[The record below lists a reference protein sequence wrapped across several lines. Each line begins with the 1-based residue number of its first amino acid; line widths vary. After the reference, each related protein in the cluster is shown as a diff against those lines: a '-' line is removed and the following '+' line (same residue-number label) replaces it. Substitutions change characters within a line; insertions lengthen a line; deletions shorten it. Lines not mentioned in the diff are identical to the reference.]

1 MKVWALWTDFILLC
15 IGLAGVPLC
24 AQEGAPLYK
33 KHCAGCHE
41 AGGESRAPGRDA
53 LKQLSPERILV
64 VLETGVMYRQGLQR
78 IPAERRAIAAFLSD
92 KPFGS
97 EPLNPMPQSAFCDS
111 SGSGFRDPLAGP
123 AWNGW
128 GVTLT
133 NTRFQPAEAAG
144 ISPEEVPRLK
154 LKWTFGFPGDI
165 NASAQPVVAGG
176 RLFTGSFGRKV
187 YSLDAKTGCI
197 YWTFETESGVRSA
210 ISIGPA
216 AGGGFYA
223 YFGDMQANVYAVDA
237 ATGKQ
242 IWKVKVDAF
251 PVARITGAL
260 KLYEG
265 RLYVPVVSTEEISGE
280 VSTYECCKF
289 RGSLVA
295 LDAAR
300 GKLLWK
306 TYTISQQARPT
317 RKNRVGTQLWG
328 PSGAGVWNSPTLDL
342 KRNAIYVG
350 TGNSYSSPPTSTSDA
365 IIAFDMK
372 SGKIRWVRQFT
383 LADMWNSSCRPASN
397 PTGKGDQINCPEGE
411 TPDVDFGASPI
422 LVNLKGGRQIL
433 LATQKSGITYAL
445 DPDRKGETLWQQQVG
460 EVRWGAAA
468 DGERLYAAAASVG
481 MGRLSKAGIDPKT
494 VGTVSAVDLN
504 SGKKLWSVSPLGC
517 EPENRCGQSRPA
529 AITAISGVVFS
540 GSVDG
545 RLRAYSTQDG
555 KILWDYDTAIEYKAV
570 NGVKAKGGSIDS
582 AGPAVVGGMLFANS
596 GYARM
601 GGAAGNVLLAFSVD
615 GK

>member
-1 MKVWALWTDFILLC
+1 MKVRALWTGFILLC
-15 IGLAGVPLC
+15 IGMAGAPLC

-33 KHCAGCHE
+33 KYCAGCHE

-64 VLETGVMYRQGLQR
+64 VLESGVMYRQGLVR

-128 GVTLT
+128 GVAPT
-133 NTRFQPAEAAG
+133 NTRFQPAETAG

-154 LKWTFGFPGDI
+154 LKWAFGFPGDI

-210 ISIGPA
+210 ISIGPS

-237 ATGKQ
+237 ASGKQ
-242 IWKVKVDAF
+242 IWKAKVDDF

-280 VSTYECCKF
+280 VSAYECCKF

-295 LDAAR
+295 LDAAS

-306 TYTISQQARPT
+306 TYTIAQPARPT

-328 PSGAGVWNSPTLDL
+328 PSGSGVWNSPTLDL

-350 TGNSYSSPPTSTSDA
+350 TGNAYSSPPTSTSDA

-383 LADMWNSSCRPASN
+383 LNDMWNSSCRPANN

-422 LVNLKGGRQIL
+422 LVDLKGGRQIL
-433 LATQKSGITYAL
+433 LAPQKSGITYAL

-468 DGERLYAAAASVG
+468 DEERLYAAAASVG

-517 EPENRCGQSRPA
+517 DERPCGQSRPA
-529 AITAISGVVFS
+529 AITAIPGVVFS

-570 NGVKAKGGSIDS
+570 NGVRAKGGSIDS

-601 GGAAGNVLLAFSVD
+601 GAAAGNVLLAFSVD